1 MKETLKSQY
10 LVTLFFAGVF
20 LLNYPLMGIYN
31 INKKQLGIPVLYLFV
46 FALWLMV
53 ILLTYWIIRKTK
65 NKKDA

>member
-10 LVTLFFAGVF
+10 LVTLFFAGMF

-31 INKKQLGIPVLYLFV
+31 INKKLLGIPVLYLFV